1 MLDNPDWKYDLVP
14 EVIDGKNIG
23 DYVDADILQRLEQL
37 EREEEMLQAQEVDEE
52 LYDDEELELMQT
64 KQ

>member
-1 MLDNPDWKYDLVP
+1 
-14 EVIDGKNIG
+14 
-23 DYVDADILQRLEQL
+23 
-37 EREEEMLQAQEVDEE
+37 VDEE